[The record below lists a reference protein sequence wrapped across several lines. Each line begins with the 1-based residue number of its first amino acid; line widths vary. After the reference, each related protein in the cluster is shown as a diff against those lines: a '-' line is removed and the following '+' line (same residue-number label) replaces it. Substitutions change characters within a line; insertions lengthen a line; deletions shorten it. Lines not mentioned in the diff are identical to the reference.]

1 MRLIYGVHVV
11 WHYLILEP
19 STTFS
24 QVLWSMLWPHYQ
36 MWLITSNPNP
46 KVLKIEKWKINW
58 NKNKNEKE
66 NKKELSPLSVVLI
79 LVLYTG
85 IYYRRCLRFQWYNHY
100 CVRVKNDGLSL
111 FYFFFLFFI
120 IFYCWPKV
128 KKTKTWHCY
137 SHTSHMITWHN
148 ETM

>member
-1 MRLIYGVHVV
+1 MRPIYGVYVV
-11 WHYLILEP
+11 WHHLVLEP
-19 STTFS
+19 SITFS
-24 QVLWSMLWPHYQ
+24 QVSWSMLWPHYQ

-66 NKKELSPLSVVLI
+66 NKKELSLLFVVLT

-85 IYYRRCLRFQWYNHY
+85 IYYRRCLRFQWYNLY

-111 FYFFFLFFI
+111 FYFLLL
-120 IFYCWPKV
+120 
-128 KKTKTWHCY
+128 TKDEEDKNMTLLQ
-137 SHTSHMITWHN
+137 SHKSYNHMT
-148 ETM
+148 